1 MKINEDLNLKSSSC
15 SNLKSFVINSKV
27 KYIETKDVTTFGS
40 EIEHLSTKT
49 TNARRF
55 DRLLS

>member
-27 KYIETKDVTTFGS
+27 KYIETKDVTT
-40 EIEHLSTKT
+40 STKT

-55 DRLLS
+55 DRL